1 MGEHRPVRNCLK
13 VFLMKCTFLIDS
25 HVHIYSHFDVAAFL
39 NTAYRRMS
47 QAIAKTKNENATLVL
62 MLTETAQDDAFDR
75 LATGTLRP
83 DGWTVQA
90 FANDQSALRVRNGP
104 RQLLLIAGRQIVT
117 KERVEVLALG
127 TVARFEDGQGLD
139 EVLAHLLATRTSAVL
154 PWGVG
159 KWFGPRGA
167 RVRALLKSQN
177 GAQGVMFGDNGGR
190 PLGWPRPSIFREALS
205 RNVPVVPGSDPLP
218 IIGAE
223 RDVGGFTFLLSG
235 EVDLDKPGIGIS
247 RLLFALRGQPRVI
260 GRRKGLL
267 RVIRDQLKL
276 RGNRQN

>member
-1 MGEHRPVRNCLK
+1 
-13 VFLMKCTFLIDS
+13 MKCTFLIDS
-25 HVHIYSHFDVAAFL
+25 HVHIYSHFDVTAFL

-75 LATGTLRP
+75 LAAGTLRP

-127 TVARFEDGQGLD
+127 TVAHFEDGQGLD
-139 EVLAHLLATRTSAVL
+139 EVLAHLVATRTSAVL

-177 GAQGVMFGDNGGR
+177 GAQGVMLGDNGGR